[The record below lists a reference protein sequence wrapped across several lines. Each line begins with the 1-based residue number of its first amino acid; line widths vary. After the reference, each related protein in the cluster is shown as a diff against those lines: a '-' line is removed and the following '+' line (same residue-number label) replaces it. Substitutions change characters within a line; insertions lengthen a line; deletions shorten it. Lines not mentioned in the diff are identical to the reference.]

1 MNDTKKMAILQKKKR
16 ELNLPKPTASQR
28 RAYLGLAP
36 KPAPKPAKKTNR

>member
-36 KPAPKPAKKTNR
+36 KPAKKTNR